1 MAHLI
6 ELRNVYKIYPMGDE
20 AVHALDGV
28 NITIDQGE
36 FVAIV
41 GSSGSGKST
50 AMNIIGCLDVPTA
63 GTYHLGGV
71 DVSTMDDDQQAE
83 IRNKMLGFIF
93 QQYNLIPKLTVLEN
107 VELPLLYAGV
117 PAAERKERA
126 VRALG
131 RVGLEGKQKNLPSQL
146 SGGQQQRVSIARALA
161 GSPSVILA
169 DEPTGALDSRT
180 GREVLGFLKKLNRE
194 GDTVVLITHDN
205 SIAVKA
211 DRIIRLQDGRVIYDG
226 DAHDPRAV
234 VQPGEA
240 GEEDETQEQ
249 GGGGMNAGQSFR
261 LALKALTTSK
271 MRSLLTMLGII
282 IGVASVIVILAL
294 GNGVQGMINEQ
305 VDKLGINMMQT
316 YVWGRGDGSTMDLDP
331 ADMYDLVEEHPE
343 VLTGVSPYVSFQATL
358 RHGDEK
364 FDQTQLYGVS
374 QVMFNNSTQAT
385 MDGGQKL
392 TAGRFLSYL
401 DVERRQNV
409 CVIGAYLAQ
418 EAFGGAQAALEQTLS
433 INGTAYTV
441 IGVLEQLSTTE
452 MIEGGADDQIYI
464 PYENALQ
471 IMGSRYVT
479 LYMFT
484 STSGETAAQAKEIID
499 GMLYDYFQGDEDA
512 YYTTTME
519 EQANLINAMMGVVMG
534 VLVAIAAIS
543 LLVGGIGIMN
553 IMLVSV
559 TERTREIGIR
569 KSLGAKRRDI
579 RSQFVIEAGTTS
591 AIGGLLGIALGCLL
605 AMGGGLPHWG
615 YAHLPD
621 GGRGHLFRLLQLW
634 GQWPSAS
641 GCPWAS
647 ACCSDTCL
655 PIRRRS

>member
-1 MAHLI
+1 
-6 ELRNVYKIYPMGDE
+6 
-20 AVHALDGV
+20 
-28 NITIDQGE
+28 
-36 FVAIV
+36 
-41 GSSGSGKST
+41 
-50 AMNIIGCLDVPTA
+50 
-63 GTYHLGGV
+63 
-71 DVSTMDDDQQAE
+71 
-83 IRNKMLGFIF
+83 
-93 QQYNLIPKLTVLEN
+93 
-107 VELPLLYAGV
+107 
-117 PAAERKERA
+117 
-126 VRALG
+126 
-131 RVGLEGKQKNLPSQL
+131 
-146 SGGQQQRVSIARALA
+146 
-161 GSPSVILA
+161 
-169 DEPTGALDSRT
+169 
-180 GREVLGFLKKLNRE
+180 
-194 GDTVVLITHDN
+194 
-205 SIAVKA
+205 
-211 DRIIRLQDGRVIYDG
+211 
-226 DAHDPRAV
+226 
-234 VQPGEA
+234 
-240 GEEDETQEQ
+240 
-249 GGGGMNAGQSFR
+249 MNAGQSFR

-452 MIEGGADDQIYI
+452 MTEGGADDQIYI

-479 LYMFT
+479 LYVFT

-605 AMGGGLPHWG
+605 AMGVGSLIGAMLTSQMGGGATFSATPTLGAVAISFGVSVGIGVLFGYLP
-615 YAHLPD
+615 ANKAAKLN
-621 GGRGHLFRLLQLW
+621 
-634 GQWPSAS
+634 
-641 GCPWAS
+641 
-647 ACCSDTCL
+647 
-655 PIRRRS
+655 PIDALRYD